1 MNHDKINKVG
11 RLDGKR
17 GPARHSPSFYSNVN
31 ERTGKSAF
39 TLIEL
44 LVVIAIIAILAA
56 MLLPALSSA
65 KDRALATACLSNTRQ
80 IGLAITMY
88 TGDNQELF
96 PYPGYRVGPPYINK
110 YGLNCAGEW
119 NYGYDRASWKPNTPA
134 PMLVSYLPN
143 NKAWVCPKRKRGL
156 RYSSAPGTWDPSVT
170 GLLSYGFNYCGV
182 FGAVDPNTGDS
193 AVARPF
199 KATSVVKPSGLVTLT
214 DVSGTIGPPISSA
227 EASAWLDTYWVSHSG
242 PSQSPTTSENVR
254 LQTAYARHNNR
265 VNVLYVDCHAAA
277 SLPSALTWGQFFNVF
292 SPGVTLKANSTT
304 VQSDASISQPGY
316 DSLQWSGVPE

>member
-96 PYPGYRVGPPYINK
+96 PYPPVTMQGHPTLIN
-110 YGLNCAGEW
+110 
-119 NYGYDRASWKPNTPA
+119 
-134 PMLVSYLPN
+134 
-143 NKAWVCPKRKRGL
+143 
-156 RYSSAPGTWDPSVT
+156 
-170 GLLSYGFNYCGV
+170 
-182 FGAVDPNTGDS
+182 
-193 AVARPF
+193 
-199 KATSVVKPSGLVTLT
+199 T
-214 DVSGTIGPPISSA
+214 D
-227 EASAWLDTYWVSHSG
+227 
-242 PSQSPTTSENVR
+242 
-254 LQTAYARHNNR
+254 
-265 VNVLYVDCHAAA
+265 
-277 SLPSALTWGQFFNVF
+277 
-292 SPGVTLKANSTT
+292 
-304 VQSDASISQPGY
+304 
-316 DSLQWSGVPE
+316 